1 MQVEPAIRRRRRTLE
16 TPLRGHAGRR
26 PGDRTGKESYAL
38 ASNRIR
44 SKSGTIKV
52 TVKGEPFLSY

>member
-1 MQVEPAIRRRRRTLE
+1 MQVEPALRRRRGAVE

-26 PGDRTGKESYAL
+26 PGDRTGKESNAL

-44 SKSGTIKV
+44 TKSGTIKV
-52 TVKGEPFLSY
+52 AVKGEPFYRY